1 MAKIAYAT
9 KVENSGA
16 TAAGRISAADAN
28 EIKTSVNA
36 LYDKTPYTSL
46 IATISQTGTSAP
58 VVTILQNDT
67 GLTFTPARTGA
78 GYYTLTPNTPPTLA
92 KTWLVGGTNAPFSD
106 KALITFAYQSGVIV
120 IKTVDLG
127 ADVNADAL
135 LLDTAIEFR
144 IYP

>member
-1 MAKIAYAT
+1 MALITYVD
-9 KVENSGA
+9 KVQNSGA
-16 TAAGRISAADAN
+16 NDNGKVLAANMN
-28 EIKTSVNA
+28 EIKTKFNA
-36 LYDKTPYTSL
+36 NRPYSAFV
-46 IATISQTGTSAP
+46 ATISQTGTSAP

-92 KTWLVGGTNAPFSD
+92 KTWLIGGTNAPFSD
-106 KALITFAYQSGVIV
+106 KALVSFAYQSGVIV
-120 IKTVDLG
+120 VKTIDLG
-127 ADVNADAL
+127 SDVNTDEL